1 MVAQNTS
8 LISPLEVWGSAVNIY
23 WTTPQSQGVT
33 FACGLSTPFIS
44 TLSMTQI
51 LFRLIIIQ
59 TTMHL
64 FVSKSAQILPV
75 SLNKTLLIY
84 RGLPSFL
91 NFALS
96 NSILY
101 NQSVLTHQSQL
112 NQNSISTTNIRAN
125 LFLSLTGDRL
135 LDNPLVVVNGY
146 DVVTLV
152 YLYHGTGMD
161 RAALNVSVTVWN
173 GDNSSD
179 LNQVSFNYI
188 STVKNK

>member
-1 MVAQNTS
+1 M
-8 LISPLEVWGSAVNIY
+8 
-23 WTTPQSQGVT
+23 
-33 FACGLSTPFIS
+33 
-44 TLSMTQI
+44 
-51 LFRLIIIQ
+51 
-59 TTMHL
+59 
-64 FVSKSAQILPV
+64 
-75 SLNKTLLIY
+75 
-84 RGLPSFL
+84 
-91 NFALS
+91 
-96 NSILY
+96 
-101 NQSVLTHQSQL
+101 
-112 NQNSISTTNIRAN
+112 TNIRAN